1 MVGKHGDRQK
11 ALENKDN
18 EELEQRLE
26 ELRTRHRDL
35 DEAIDAMIEMGKQ
48 DMIQVQR
55 LKKQK
60 LALKDRINKIENA
73 LLPDIIA

>member
-1 MVGKHGDRQK
+1 MEHIDT
-11 ALENKDN
+11 
-18 EELEQRLE
+18 EELRQRLE
-26 ELRTRHRDL
+26 ELRVQHRDL

-60 LALKDRINKIENA
+60 LVLKDQINKIENV

>member
-1 MVGKHGDRQK
+1 MQNR
-11 ALENKDN
+11 DN

-26 ELRTRHRDL
+26 ELRTQHRDL

-60 LALKDRINKIENA
+60 LGLKDRISKIENV

>member
-1 MVGKHGDRQK
+1 M
-11 ALENKDN
+11 ENLDT
-18 EELEQRLE
+18 EELRQRLE
-26 ELRTRHRDL
+26 ELRTQHRDL
-35 DEAIDAMIEMGKQ
+35 DEAIDAMIKLGKR

-60 LALKDRINKIENA
+60 LDLKDRISKIENV

>member
-1 MVGKHGDRQK
+1 LQNR
-11 ALENKDN
+11 DN

-26 ELRTRHRDL
+26 ELRTQHRDL

-60 LALKDRINKIENA
+60 LGLKDRISKIENV

>member
-1 MVGKHGDRQK
+1 
-11 ALENKDN
+11 LENLDT
-18 EELEQRLE
+18 EELRQRLE
-26 ELRTRHRDL
+26 ELRTQHRDL
-35 DEAIDAMIEMGKQ
+35 DEAIDAMIKLGKR

-60 LALKDRINKIENA
+60 LDLKDRISKIENV

>member
-1 MVGKHGDRQK
+1 M
-11 ALENKDN
+11 DN
-18 EELEQRLE
+18 RDNVELEQRLE
-26 ELRTRHRDL
+26 ELRTQHRDL
-35 DEAIDAMIEMGKQ
+35 DEAIDAMIEMGKR

>member
-1 MVGKHGDRQK
+1 M
-11 ALENKDN
+11 ENLDT
-18 EELEQRLE
+18 EDLRQRLE
-26 ELRTRHRDL
+26 ELRTQHRDL
-35 DEAIDAMIEMGKQ
+35 DEAIDAMIGLGKQ

-60 LALKDRINKIENA
+60 LGLKDQISKIENV

>member
-1 MVGKHGDRQK
+1 LFRIDRQK
-11 ALENKDN
+11 ALDN
-18 EELEQRLE
+18 RDNVELEQRLE
-26 ELRTRHRDL
+26 ELRTQHRDL
-35 DEAIDAMIEMGKQ
+35 DEAIDAMIEMGKR